1 MVVEIIS
8 VVMNQRFRDFQTVQ
22 NSITKKKNKNNQEIE
37 RAVKN
42 ILPSCGATRMW
53 FCHVECKLNRSIR
66 YLVFLYLVSL

>member
-8 VVMNQRFRDFQTVQ
+8 IVMNQRFRDFQTVQ
-22 NSITKKKNKNNQEIE
+22 NSNTKKKNKNNQEIE

-66 YLVFLYLVSL
+66 YPVVLYLVSL

>member
-8 VVMNQRFRDFQTVQ
+8 IVMNQRFRDFQTVQ
-22 NSITKKKNKNNQEIE
+22 NSITKNKNNQEIE

-66 YLVFLYLVSL
+66 YPVILYLVSL